1 MPIAFEQRV
10 TIPPDVLVQELE
22 GESVIL
28 NVVTERYFGLD
39 RIGTRMWIALTTL
52 ESIEA
57 AYGSLLAHF
66 EVDAERL
73 RQDLESLVAELV
85 GHGLLDIHDC

>member
-10 TIPPDVLVQELE
+10 RIPPDVLVQELD

-39 RIGTRMWIALTTL
+39 RIGTCMWTALTTL

-66 EVDAERL
+66 DVDAKQL
-73 RQDLESLVAELV
+73 RQDLESLITELV
-85 GHGLLDIHDC
+85 DHGLLDIHDR

>member
-1 MPIAFEQRV
+1 MTIAFEQRV

-85 GHGLLDIHDC
+85 GHGLLDIHDR